1 MKKIKD
7 LDLREGRINGYNID
21 TCKGMQQVADI
32 SMSAILKALNNDESE
47 WADMVAEQRKKL
59 SALTEENDGLREA
72 FRILLQENLDLRDTM
87 QDKNLLK
94 DANLCDL
101 DNIVNTYVL
110 GRKKEN
116 EEENTT

>member
-1 MKKIKD
+1 M
-7 LDLREGRINGYNID
+7 
-21 TCKGMQQVADI
+21 
-32 SMSAILKALNNDESE
+32 
-47 WADMVAEQRKKL
+47 
-59 SALTEENDGLREA
+59 REA

-116 EEENTT
+116 EEENIT